1 MSWFVMNEISSI
13 LAICGACIS
22 FYIGAGFATM
32 QEVVQYEASYG
43 SRFLIVILVAAAIY
57 LYTNISFATNGNRL
71 KLNRGGDIYGVYCGV
86 FGKKIGKCAAML
98 FDYFSAFF
106 CFMSFVVM
114 CGGANSTLTQQ
125 WGAPFGVGAVTLT
138 VLVVVTVVF
147 GLQGIVNALSKIGP
161 IIIAMILLV
170 SVVTSVT
177 GWGNFA
183 GNLTKID
190 QGTYADVM
198 QQVGG
203 GNPLASGASYG
214 GFVILWFAAFLSEL
228 GAKNKLKDVNIGMLL
243 SAIFIFFAA
252 GVCCV
257 ALIGHIDAT
266 AAADIPALVL
276 AEQISPVVAVAFAI
290 IICAGI
296 YTSATPLLWT
306 AVRKL
311 ADEGTVKYKA
321 ITVLAG
327 AVGCG
332 IACFVPYKELIN
344 VLYGLNGYLGFVLVF
359 AMVAY
364 DLKTKMSLK
373 HGVENETAGIDR

>member
-1 MSWFVMNEISSI
+1 MNEISSI

-86 FGKKIGKCAAML
+86 FGKKIGKCAAMF

-114 CGGANSTLTQQ
+114 CGEANSTLTQQ

-311 ADEGTVKYKA
+311 ADEGTVKYKV

>member
-1 MSWFVMNEISSI
+1 MGWFVMNEISSI

-86 FGKKIGKCAAML
+86 FGKKIGKCAAMF

-243 SAIFIFFAA
+243 FAIFIFFAA

>member
-86 FGKKIGKCAAML
+86 FGKKIGKCAAMF

-147 GLQGIVNALSKIGP
+147 GLQGIVNALSKIVP

>member
-1 MSWFVMNEISSI
+1 MNEISSI

-86 FGKKIGKCAAML
+86 FGKKIGKCAAMF

>member
-1 MSWFVMNEISSI
+1 MNEISSI

-86 FGKKIGKCAAML
+86 FGKKIGKCAAMF

-364 DLKTKMSLK
+364 DLRTKMSLK

>member
-1 MSWFVMNEISSI
+1 MGWFVMNEISSI

-86 FGKKIGKCAAML
+86 FGKKIGKCAAMF

-276 AEQISPVVAVAFAI
+276 AE
-290 IICAGI
+290 
-296 YTSATPLLWT
+296 
-306 AVRKL
+306 
-311 ADEGTVKYKA
+311 
-321 ITVLAG
+321 
-327 AVGCG
+327 
-332 IACFVPYKELIN
+332 
-344 VLYGLNGYLGFVLVF
+344 
-359 AMVAY
+359 
-364 DLKTKMSLK
+364 
-373 HGVENETAGIDR
+373 

>member
-1 MSWFVMNEISSI
+1 MGWSVMNEISSI

-86 FGKKIGKCAAML
+86 FGEKIGKCAAMF

-177 GWGNFA
+177 GWGNFT

-296 YTSATPLLWT
+296 YTSATSLLWT

-364 DLKTKMSLK
+364 DLRTKMSLK

>member
-1 MSWFVMNEISSI
+1 
-13 LAICGACIS
+13 
-22 FYIGAGFATM
+22 
-32 QEVVQYEASYG
+32 
-43 SRFLIVILVAAAIY
+43 
-57 LYTNISFATNGNRL
+57 
-71 KLNRGGDIYGVYCGV
+71 
-86 FGKKIGKCAAML
+86 
-98 FDYFSAFF
+98 
-106 CFMSFVVM
+106 M

-147 GLQGIVNALSKIGP
+147 GLQGIVNTLSKIGP